1 MIEHQML
8 LIIKSNLGFPNPTF
22 DETFGFAATKMY
34 LVIWGQMPLTT
45 LSIERVVI
53 REVLQDSENEYL
65 RALLP
70 DLSPSS
76 TNYQFYNLVL

>member
-1 MIEHQML
+1 ML
-8 LIIKSNLGFPNPTF
+8 LIIKSKLGFPNPTF
-22 DETFGFAATKMY
+22 EETFGFTATKMY

-53 REVLQDSENEYL
+53 REVLQDSDNEYL
-65 RALLP
+65 RAMLP

-76 TNYQFYNLVL
+76 TNY